1 MSSRTIYDCRQ
12 VVYSKV
18 QAPLPSYTEAVKR
31 GTRLTGN
38 GPDKAGSIRER
49 AYVLIQQKIARA
61 ELVPGAAVSE
71 VSLAKELG
79 SSRTPIREALGQL
92 VAEGLLEQTPN
103 RGAVVVQLKRQDIID
118 LYELR
123 EALEVYAVGKV
134 AQRANSGSEIERLK
148 KLVAEI
154 AELRS
159 ELARANRSEL
169 SERQM
174 QRFIACDLGFHSLLV
189 RMAANARI
197 LKLVN
202 ETRLL
207 IRIFAIH
214 RRGHDSAMLESIHA
228 QHGEMVRAV
237 SERNSQA
244 AMQILSTHIQRSLQE
259 RLDDFDRWEHESAMR
274 ETLPVFFDEHPAGEL
289 I

>member
-1 MSSRTIYDCRQ
+1 MQYT
-12 VVYSKV
+12 
-18 QAPLPSYTEAVKR
+18 APSYTEAVKR
-31 GTRLTGN
+31 GGTLARH
-38 GPDKAGSIRER
+38 GPDKAGSIREK
-49 AYVLIQQKIARA
+49 AYVLIQQKIARGQ
-61 ELVPGAAVSE
+61 LIPGAAVSE
-71 VSLAKELG
+71 VALSKELG

-92 VAEGLLEQTPN
+92 VAEGMLEQTPN

-134 AQRANSGSEIERLK
+134 AQRSNSVREFERLK
-148 KLVAEI
+148 QLVSEI
-154 AELRS
+154 AELES
-159 ELARANRSEL
+159 ELERANQPEL
-169 SERQM
+169 NERQM

-214 RRGHDSAMLESIHA
+214 RQGHGAAMLGSIRA
-228 QHGEMVRAV
+228 QHSEMIRAV
-237 SERNSQA
+237 SERNAQS
-244 AMQILSTHIQRSLQE
+244 AMRILSTHIQRSLQE
-259 RLDDFDRWEHESAMR
+259 RLEDFDRWEHESDMR
-274 ETLPVFFDEHPAGEL
+274 DTLPVFFDVHSGKLAPE
-289 I
+289 

>member
-1 MSSRTIYDCRQ
+1 M
-12 VVYSKV
+12 
-18 QAPLPSYTEAVKR
+18 KR
-31 GTRLTGN
+31 GPRLTGH
-38 GPDKAGSIRER
+38 GLEKTGSIREK

-61 ELVPGAAVSE
+61 ELVPGVAVSE

-134 AQRANSGSEIERLK
+134 AQRTNSDSEIERLK
-148 KLVAEI
+148 KLVSEI
-154 AELRS
+154 AELQS
-159 ELARANRSEL
+159 ELERTAQPEL
-169 SERQM
+169 SQRQM

-214 RRGHDSAMLESIHA
+214 RRGHNGAMLANIRS
-228 QHGEMVRAV
+228 QHSEMIRAV

-259 RLDDFDRWEHESAMR
+259 RLEDFDRWEHESAMR
-274 ETLPVFFDEHPAGEL
+274 ETLPVFFDVHPAGEL

>member
-1 MSSRTIYDCRQ
+1 M
-12 VVYSKV
+12 
-18 QAPLPSYTEAVKR
+18 
-31 GTRLTGN
+31 
-38 GPDKAGSIRER
+38 
-49 AYVLIQQKIARA
+49 LIQQKIARA

-71 VSLAKELG
+71 IALAKELG

-134 AQRANSGSEIERLK
+134 AQRANSDNELERLRNM
-148 KLVAEI
+148 VNEI
-154 AELRS
+154 AELET
-159 ELARANRSEL
+159 ELERANQPEL
-169 SERQM
+169 SQRQM

-214 RRGHDSAMLESIHA
+214 RQGHSAAILASIRA
-228 QHGEMVRAV
+228 QHSDMIRAV
-237 SERNSQA
+237 SERNPQA
-244 AMQILSTHIQRSLQE
+244 ATQILSRHIQRSLQE
-259 RLDDFDRWEHESAMR
+259 RLENFDRWEHESAMR
-274 ETLPVFFDEHPAGEL
+274 DTLPVFFDVHTGSEL

>member
-1 MSSRTIYDCRQ
+1 M
-12 VVYSKV
+12 
-18 QAPLPSYTEAVKR
+18 KR
-31 GTRLTGN
+31 GVTSARPSL
-38 GPDKAGSIRER
+38 DKAGSIREK
-49 AYVLIQQKIARA
+49 AYVLIQQKIARG

-71 VSLAKELG
+71 MALSKELG

-134 AQRANSGSEIERLK
+134 AQRANSESELERLNRM
-148 KLVAEI
+148 VNEI
-154 AELRS
+154 AELQY
-159 ELARANRSEL
+159 ELEGANQPKLTEH
-169 SERQM
+169 QM
-174 QRFIACDLGFHSLLV
+174 QRFIACDLGFHLLLV

-207 IRIFAIH
+207 IRIFSIH
-214 RRGHDSAMLESIHA
+214 RQGHNAAMLASIRA
-228 QHGEMVRAV
+228 QHSEMIRSV
-237 SERNSQA
+237 SERNPQA
-244 AMQILSTHIQRSLQE
+244 AMQILSRHIQRSLQE
-259 RLDDFDRWEHESAMR
+259 RLEDFDRWEHEAAMR
-274 ETLPVFFDEHPAGEL
+274 DTLPVFFDVHEAGEL